1 MRYICSFL
9 ILVFFS
15 CTDTRKNEIATL
27 LNEWMQKEIL
37 FPSNPT
43 FTLRGKDTV
52 DNLILNK
59 YKIINYVDSAG
70 CTSCK
75 LRLSDWSQL
84 MSYIDSVSN
93 QSVQFLFFFF
103 PKSGVEVYH
112 TLRAERFA
120 HPVCIDENDS
130 FNKLN
135 HFPSDMMFQTFLLDK
150 DNKVVAIGNPIQN
163 PRVKELYLQ
172 IIMGDKA
179 PKETARMQTVVAC
192 PIAMLDM
199 GEFDWRQEQTGSFEL
214 TNTGNHPLVVIDAVT
229 SCGCTSVVYDKV
241 PIPPG
246 KSTELKVRYKAD
258 HPEYF
263 NKTITVHCNAE
274 ASPVK
279 LSIKGNAR

>member
-1 MRYICSFL
+1 MRKLLFL
-9 ILVFFS
+9 LMMSCLFS
-15 CTDTRKNEIATL
+15 CKETDKDRINRLVSEWSGKEIVFPNDMEFTSLGNDTNYLLKNEY
-27 LNEWMQKEIL
+27 
-37 FPSNPT
+37 
-43 FTLRGKDTV
+43 TV
-52 DNLILNK
+52 MT
-59 YKIINYVDSAG
+59 YVDSMG
-70 CTSCK
+70 CTGCK
-75 LRLSDWSQL
+75 LKLPQWKEL
-84 MSYIDSVSN
+84 INELDSIGN
-93 QSVQFLFFFF
+93 TSVLFFLY
-103 PKSGVEVYH
+103 PKNEKELTY
-112 TLRAERFA
+112 LLKRDRFA

-135 HFPSDMMFQTFLLDK
+135 HFPSDMMFQSFLLDK
-150 DNKVVAIGNPIQN
+150 ENKVVAIGNPIQN
-163 PRVKELYLQ
+163 PKVKELYLQ

-179 PKETARMQTVVAC
+179 PQKTARMQTTVAC
-192 PIAMLDM
+192 AIAMLDM

-279 LSIKGNAR
+279 FSIKGNAR

>member
-1 MRYICSFL
+1 MKYIVFFILSFL
-9 ILVFFS
+9 FVS
-15 CTDTRKNEIATL
+15 CTESEKERMNRL
-27 LNEWMQKEIL
+27 VLEWSGKEIV
-37 FPSNPT
+37 FPN
-43 FTLRGKDTV
+43 D
-52 DNLILNK
+52 LNSRLLGSVASFD
-59 YKIINYVDSAG
+59 YKSEYTIVTYIDSVG

-75 LRLSDWSQL
+75 LQLSQWKHL
-84 MSYIDSVSN
+84 MIKLDSIN
-93 QSVQFLFFFF
+93 NTSVLFFLHQKNEKGINYILKRDNFT
-103 PKSGVEVYH
+103 Y
-112 TLRAERFA
+112 
-120 HPVCIDENDS
+120 PVCIDENDS

-179 PKETARMQTVVAC
+179 PQKTARMQTTVAC
-192 PIAMLDM
+192 AIAMLDM

-214 TNTGNHPLVVIDAVT
+214 INTGNHPLVVIDAVT

-241 PIPPG
+241 PIPLG

>member
-1 MRYICSFL
+1 MKYIVFFILSFL
-9 ILVFFS
+9 FVS
-15 CTDTRKNEIATL
+15 CTESEKERMNRL
-27 LNEWMQKEIL
+27 VLEWSGKEIV
-37 FPSNPT
+37 FPN
-43 FTLRGKDTV
+43 D
-52 DNLILNK
+52 LNSRLLGSVASFD
-59 YKIINYVDSAG
+59 YKSEYTIVTYIDSVG

-75 LRLSDWSQL
+75 LQLSQWKHL
-84 MSYIDSVSN
+84 MIKLDSIN
-93 QSVQFLFFFF
+93 NTSVLFFLHQKNEKGINYILKRDNFT
-103 PKSGVEVYH
+103 Y
-112 TLRAERFA
+112 
-120 HPVCIDENDS
+120 PVCIDENDS

-179 PKETARMQTVVAC
+179 PQKTARMQTTVAC
-192 PIAMLDM
+192 AIAMLDM

-214 TNTGNHPLVVIDAVT
+214 INTGNHPLVVIDAVT

-241 PIPPG
+241 PIPLG

-258 HPEYF
+258 HPEHF

-279 LSIKGNAR
+279 FSIKGNAR

>member
-1 MRYICSFL
+1 MRKLLFL
-9 ILVFFS
+9 LMMSCLFS
-15 CTDTRKNEIATL
+15 CKETDKDRINRLVSEWSGKEIVFPNDMEFTSLGNDTNYLFKNEY
-27 LNEWMQKEIL
+27 
-37 FPSNPT
+37 
-43 FTLRGKDTV
+43 TV
-52 DNLILNK
+52 MT
-59 YKIINYVDSAG
+59 YVDSIG
-70 CTSCK
+70 CTGCK
-75 LRLSDWSQL
+75 LKLPQWKEL
-84 MSYIDSVSN
+84 INELDSIGN
-93 QSVQFLFFFF
+93 TSVLFFLF
-103 PKSGVEVYH
+103 PKNEKELTY
-112 TLRAERFA
+112 LLKRDRFT
-120 HPVCIDENDS
+120 HPVCIDETDS

-150 DNKVVAIGNPIQN
+150 ENKVVAIGNPIQN
-163 PRVKELYLQ
+163 PKVKELYLQ

-179 PKETARMQTVVAC
+179 PQKTARMQTTVAC

-258 HPEYF
+258 HPEHF

-279 LSIKGNAR
+279 FSIKGNAR